1 MTVAV
6 DTIRRQELEQAE
18 SKAQVEALGKI
29 DQQNERLLE
38 AYGGRTS
45 LHDVEHAVDIYEV
58 Q

>member
-6 DTIRRQELEQAE
+6 DTIRRQEQEQEQA
-18 SKAQVEALGKI
+18 KVPVEALSKI